1 MAQQPPRAYRW
12 LSVSI
17 PPGDLPRS
25 PTGRVPQW
33 VLGEAAGRNPVW
45 TPDGLPSAAPL
56 GIAEPARYAPPG
68 HTRARRKYLSLIVVA
83 VLSLVPVVQWLA
95 QFRSADLGP
104 DYSAVVLSRS
114 ASELPPAVE
123 TNRQSPAAGFEETGA
138 PLGMPSVVA
147 APSTSYRFLST
158 ELTATEGTVPDTW
171 SPCRPIHFVVYT
183 GGAPQ
188 GFVDQVVAS
197 MGALSVATGLVFVN
211 DGLTDERPSSDRDS
225 YQPTRY
231 GDRWAPVVI
240 AFADEATYQG
250 LKGTVVGRGGPQP
263 IRESRTG
270 ISHYVSGAV
279 VLDTTLL
286 RERDQGGVPTYV
298 PVLRHELG
306 HLIGLDHVD
315 DETQLMNPTTG
326 IPATYQA
333 GDLAGLAQLGQGFCA
348 PGL

>member
-12 LSVSI
+12 LGVSI

-25 PTGRVPQW
+25 PTRRVPQW
-33 VLGEAAGRNPVW
+33 VLDEAAGRNPVW

-56 GIAEPARYAPPG
+56 GIAEPARYARPG
-68 HTRARRKYLSLIVVA
+68 HTHARWKYLSLIVVA

-95 QFRSADLGP
+95 QYRPVDLGP
-104 DYSAVVLSRS
+104 DYSGVVLSRS

-123 TNRQSPAAGFEETGA
+123 TNRRSPAAGFEETGA
-138 PLGMPSVVA
+138 PLGTASVVA

-158 ELTATEGTVPDTW
+158 ELTAAEGTVPDTW

-183 GGAPQ
+183 RGAPK
-188 GFVDQVVAS
+188 GFVDQVVAA

-211 DGLTDERPSSDRDS
+211 DGLTDERPSADRNS

-231 GDRWAPVVI
+231 GDRWAPVI
-240 AFADEATYQG
+240 IGFADEATYPG
-250 LKGTVVGRGGPQP
+250 LKGSVVGRGGPQP

-270 ISHYVSGAV
+270 TYRYVSGTV

-286 RERDQGGVPTYV
+286 LQRDQGGVPVYV
-298 PVLRHELG
+298 QVLRHELG
-306 HLIGLDHVD
+306 HLIGLDHVN

-326 IPATYQA
+326 DAFTYQA
-333 GDLAGLAQLGQGFCA
+333 GDLAGLAKLGQGFCA
-348 PGL
+348 PDL

>member
-12 LSVSI
+12 LCVSI
-17 PPGDLPRS
+17 PPDDRPRS

-33 VLGEAAGRNPVW
+33 VLDEAAGRNPVW

-68 HTRARRKYLSLIVVA
+68 HTHARRKYLSLIVVA

-95 QFRSADLGP
+95 QYRPADLGP

-114 ASELPPAVE
+114 VSELPPAVE
-123 TNRQSPAAGFEETGA
+123 TNRQTPTAGFEETGA
-138 PLGMPSVVA
+138 PLGTAPVVA
-147 APSTSYRFLST
+147 TPSTSYRFLRT
-158 ELTATEGTVPDTW
+158 ELTAAVGTIPVTW
-171 SPCRPIHFVVYT
+171 SPCRPIHFVVNT
-183 GGAPQ
+183 SGAPQ
-188 GFVDQVVAS
+188 GFVDKVVAS
-197 MGALSVATGLVFVN
+197 VGALSVATGLVFVN

-333 GDLAGLAQLGQGFCA
+333 GDLAGLAKLGQGFCA